1 MGLYFAPH
9 DSEGHRVAVRHY
21 ARRQATIEVMFQQAV
36 AQHGNL
42 RGRQERYAVTLI
54 GMLNS
59 YLAIQLDGRLMITDK
74 LRRAI
79 VHQFSHGIYS

>member
-1 MGLYFAPH
+1 M
-9 DSEGHRVAVRHY
+9 RHY
-21 ARRQATIEVMFQQAV
+21 SRRQKAIEAMFQQAV

-42 RGRQERYAVTLI
+42 RGRHERYAVALI

-59 YLAIQLDGRLMITDK
+59 YLALQLDRRLVITDR

-79 VHQFSHGIYS
+79 VHQFSHGIYSDQETRV